1 MSLSKEVL
9 NFLVAYSAGTGH
21 LAKRAASFP
30 THDEKGSPDVGLP
43 LQEELRSVL
52 LRGLSEDATVLAGL
66 EHPLGLAL
74 ELADPLP
81 RNPEL
86 VGEFGEGRRILR
98 VEAVA
103 PDEHVTLALGEALYG
118 LAQALGLHLAH
129 HLAGRVGGALV
140 LHEVAELGGVGVLRY
155 GLV

>member
-1 MSLSKEVL
+1 MAFSKEVL
-9 NFLVAYSAGTGH
+9 NFFAACSAGTGH
-21 LAKRAASFP
+21 LAKRAASSP
-30 THDEKGSPDVGLP
+30 THDKKGSPDVGLP
-43 LQEELRSVL
+43 LRELRSVL
-52 LRGLSEDATVLAGL
+52 LRGLSEDATVFPGL
-66 EHPLGLAL
+66 KHPLGLAL

-81 RNPEL
+81 GDPEL
-86 VGEFGEGRRILR
+86 VGELGEGRRILR

-129 HLAGRVGGALV
+129 DLVRRVGGALV
-140 LHEVAELGGVGVLRY
+140 LHEVAELGGVGVLRH